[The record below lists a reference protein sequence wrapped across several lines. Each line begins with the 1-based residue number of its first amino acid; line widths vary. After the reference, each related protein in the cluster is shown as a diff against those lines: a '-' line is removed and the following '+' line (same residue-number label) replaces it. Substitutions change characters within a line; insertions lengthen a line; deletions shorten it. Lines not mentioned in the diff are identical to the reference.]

1 MEEGNKKIAV
11 AGHISLDITPVF
23 QNSGKQKLS
32 ELFQPGKLLKV
43 GKAMMCTGGAVSNT
57 GLGLKRLGADVV
69 LMAKIGDDYFGNAL
83 KDMISAHGCET
94 CISQVPGEN
103 TSYTIVLAPKGLDR
117 FFLHDPGC
125 NDTFG
130 CGDVD
135 FEKVG
140 EASHFHFGY
149 PPIMRMFYLDEGEE
163 LVRLFKKVKSMG
175 LTTSLDLVAV
185 DPDSEAAG
193 MDWARILERV
203 LPYVDFFVPSIEE
216 LGYMLDRPLY
226 CKWQEKAGGEDVTG
240 ILSLDEGE
248 ELVRLFKKVKAMGL
262 TTSLDLVAVDPD
274 SEAAGMDWARIL
286 ERVLPY
292 VDFFVPS
299 IEELGYMLDRPL
311 YCKWQEKA
319 GGEDVTGIL
328 SLEEDVK
335 PLAARALS
343 MGTRC
348 VLLKCGA
355 AGMYLKTAPEPVWRE
370 FLPGFTGWNDI
381 SHFEDSYVPD
391 CILSGTGAGDT
402 SIAAFIKAMLDG
414 CGPLECVRLAAATGA
429 SCVTAYD
436 ALSGLLSFEELRQ
449 KMEAGWEKQNIIHP

>member
-1 MEEGNKKIAV
+1 MGEKNKKIAV

-83 KDMISAHGCET
+83 QDMIRAHGCET
-94 CISQVPGEN
+94 CITQVPGEN
-103 TSYTIVLAPKGLDR
+103 TSYTIVLAPRGLDR

-130 CGDVD
+130 YEDVD
-135 FEKVG
+135 LQKAG
-140 EASHFHFGY
+140 EAVHFHFGY
-149 PPIMRMFYLDEGEE
+149 PPIMRRFYQDDGEE
-163 LVRLFKKVKSMG
+163 LVRLYKKIKSMG

-193 MDWARILERV
+193 KDWETILERV
-203 LPYVDFFVPSIEE
+203 LPYVDFFLPSIEE
-216 LGYMLDRPLY
+216 LGYMLDRPMY
-226 CKWQEKAGGEDVTG
+226 CRWQERAGGEDLTG
-240 ILSLDEGE
+240 ILSL
-248 ELVRLFKKVKAMGL
+248 K
-262 TTSLDLVAVDPD
+262 
-274 SEAAGMDWARIL
+274 
-286 ERVLPY
+286 
-292 VDFFVPS
+292 
-299 IEELGYMLDRPL
+299 
-311 YCKWQEKA
+311 
-319 GGEDVTGIL
+319 EDV
-328 SLEEDVK
+328 E
-335 PLAARALS
+335 PLASRALS
-343 MGTRC
+343 MGARC

-355 AGMYLKTAPEPVWRE
+355 AGMYLKTAPGPVWKE
-370 FLPGFTGWNDI
+370 CLPDFAGWEDV

-391 CILSGTGAGDT
+391 CVLSGTGAGDT

-414 CGPLECVRLAAATGA
+414 CAPIECVRLAAATGA

-436 ALSGLLSFEELRQ
+436 ALSGLLSFGELRQ
-449 KMEAGWEKQNIIHP
+449 KIKAGWEKQKVIRP